1 MNLRKYLIVLDL
13 RSSPGRMSC
22 SAPEQDLVASPDCSI
37 ICDDQDFFKLVRWW
51 IVNESLLMMIKCCTF
66 ISKTFLLLNIYTF
79 VGFWSNESSKGYFH
93 WKIEG
98 QRKLP
103 IASEASVDILRGLS
117 LYNISESELH
127 HWKFIQFICSVQKY
141 SENWC
146 QYKKLSFVARTFK
159 FPGNI
164 C

>member
-1 MNLRKYLIVLDL
+1 MNLRIFLIVLDL
-13 RSSPGRMSC
+13 RSSPGTMSC
-22 SAPEQDLVASPDCSI
+22 SSPEQDLVASPDCSI
-37 ICDDQDFFKLVRWW
+37 ICDDQDFFKLVRWL
-51 IVNESLLMMIKCCTF
+51 IMMIKCCTF
-66 ISKTFLLLNIYTF
+66 ISNFHSPSHLQASGQMNPQKAIFTGKLKVRGNFLLLQKLQSI
-79 VGFWSNESSKGYFH
+79 FWK
-93 WKIEG
+93 WT
-98 QRKLP
+98 
-103 IASEASVDILRGLS
+103 
-117 LYNISESELH
+117 LYNISESEIH